1 MKNMKHFYD
10 LSVKLAKR
18 PFNINYSMKI
28 LSIYLATL
36 MVVLGQGCAYYNTMF
51 NAEKRFAEASTKLET
66 SVDRQV
72 TTDIKN
78 DYQAVIDKCWKLIN
92 IHGDDS
98 NYADDAF
105 LLIGKSYFQMEDYV
119 KAERFLNQFTLKY
132 PDSDLL
138 LEGYLWL
145 GRSQIKLE
153 LEDEARENLK
163 KIISDDRD
171 DEFIAIA
178 WFSLGE
184 LEQKNESY
192 ETAINNYEECVNY
205 TGDDILAARALFST
219 AEILLALEEYDPA
232 IDYYEDVIGYDISD
246 EFAYEVQMQKVKT
259 MLIMDDPEAAISVL
273 YNMQRD
279 SRYVKNESS
288 SDARLGDCYAKEEEY
303 EDAAEQYQYVL
314 DTYPRTEGSSNAAYG
329 LAELMETEFADLDS
343 AKKLYDR
350 VKQEYRNSDFVKF
363 AGARGALIGQY
374 LKIKSN
380 IATDLEE
387 LIRVQNQDTTAVEL
401 DDEDES
407 KKKTPKKV
415 TSKLRSESDIQ
426 QSLIKNK
433 FALAEYFLLSMQ
445 NYDSARVAYY
455 NFAETTQDSAL
466 TPKAMYSLAY
476 IYKYHYADSIKA
488 NEIHNEILT
497 EYPDSPYAAFLLDQQ
512 GDRIIEEDIVEDDY
526 KQVFIQGEQ
535 ELYDNNYDDALETF
549 LLIAEDDSG
558 SIWAEKSRYAIAWM
572 YENQLDSVDAAIE
585 AYEIIVSEY
594 PKTEYARI
602 ARNKIKPPPEEK
614 IEAPTDSLALSDSV
628 NVQQT
633 ADPEKETDQT
643 GSEENAAESE
653 RIDKR
658 FIIDE
663 AIDNPKSNRT
673 DREEKKNL
681 DDD

>member
-1 MKNMKHFYD
+1 MKH
-10 LSVKLAKR
+10 LSNSRVKQAKR
-18 PFNINYSMKI
+18 PSNINNSMKI
-28 LSIYLATL
+28 LNIYLITL
-36 MVVLGQGCAYYNTMF
+36 LMVLGQGCAYYNTMF
-51 NAEKRFAEASTKLET
+51 NAEKRFTEANTKLET
-66 SVDRQV
+66 SADRQV

-153 LEDEARENLK
+153 LEDEAKENLN
-163 KIISDDRD
+163 KIIADDRD

-192 ETAINNYEECVNY
+192 ENAINNYQQCINY
-205 TGDDILAARALFST
+205 TGDEILTARALFIIG
-219 AEILLALEEYDPA
+219 EILFESKEFDPA
-232 IDYYEDVIGYDISD
+232 IDYYEDVLGYDISD
-246 EFAYEVQMQKVKT
+246 EFAFEVQMQKVKAMLT
-259 MLIMDDPEAAISVL
+259 MNDPEAAISVL

-279 SRYVKNESS
+279 SRYLKKESLI
-288 SDARLGDCYAKEEEY
+288 DARLGDCYAKEEEY

-329 LAELMETEFADLDS
+329 FAELMETEFADMDS

-380 IATDLEE
+380 IASDLEE
-387 LIRVQNQDTTAVEL
+387 LRQVQNPPDTSMADVDNE
-401 DDEDES
+401 DDT
-407 KKKTPKKV
+407 KTPKKA
-415 TSKLRSESDIQ
+415 SPKLRSESEIQ
-426 QSLIKNK
+426 ESLNKNK

-445 NYDSARVAYY
+445 NYDSARVAYH
-455 NFAETTQDSAL
+455 NFTETRRDSAL
-466 TPKAMYSLAY
+466 IPKAKYSLAY

-488 NEIHNEILT
+488 DEIHKEILA

-512 GDRIIEEDIVEDDY
+512 GKRVTEEDITEDAY
-526 KQVFIQGEQ
+526 KEVFLQGEQ
-535 ELYDNNYDDALETF
+535 EMYDNNYDDALETF

-572 YENQLDSVDAAIE
+572 YEIQLDSIDAAIE

-594 PKTEYARI
+594 PNTEYARI

-614 IEAPTDSLALSDSV
+614 TEAPTDSLALSDSV
-628 NVQQT
+628 NVQQI
-633 ADPEKETDQT
+633 ADPEKDTDQI
-643 GSEENAAESE
+643 GSEEDAAKSE
-653 RIDKR
+653 RIDKKI
-658 FIIDE
+658 FNDE
-663 AIDNPKSNRT
+663 VIDNSRNNRT
-673 DREEKKNL
+673 DPEEKKNL